1 MTDQIQVK
9 PITIADVLALE
20 AQGISREIMDGCWV
34 DEGDQPVAGKRH
46 GKIGATLVRVLGN
59 HVVEGNLGEIY
70 QDNTTYALA
79 MEGDQIVAM
88 LIPDVSFVSAAR
100 VVKDNP
106 DDPYY
111 QAPDLAIEIIS
122 PSERYGD
129 ILDKV
134 ETYLKWGTKQVWLVY
149 PKKSQIVVYLPDN
162 TSTIYNVGQTISGG
176 DMLPGL
182 VLSVAAVFGS

>member
-1 MTDQIQVK
+1 MTDPIQLK
-9 PITIADVLALE
+9 PITMADVLALE
-20 AQGISREIMDGCWV
+20 AQGISREIMDGRWV
-34 DEGDQPVAGKRH
+34 DEGDEPLAGKRH

-59 HVVEGNLGEIY
+59 HVVAHDLGEIY
-70 QDNTTYALA
+70 QDNTTYVLA
-79 MEGDQIVAM
+79 VDGDQIMVM
-88 LIPDVSFVSAAR
+88 LIPDISFVSAAR
-100 VVKDNP
+100 VVNDNP

-162 TSTIYNVGQTISGG
+162 TSTLYNVSQTISGG

-182 VLSVAAVFGS
+182 ALSVASVFGS